1 MRSTSLAVLALL
13 IPLAAGCASFPAP
26 TDRMAASE
34 AAVRGA
40 REVGAEG
47 VPQASLQLRLAEEN
61 IAQARAAMA
70 EDDNELADR
79 LLQRAQADA
88 ELALSLARENK
99 ARNDAQ
105 QVLGQVAQL
114 RGQVK

>member
-1 MRSTSLAVLALL
+1 MRPTPLRILALL
-13 IPLAAGCASFPAP
+13 IPVAAGCASYPAP
-26 TDRMAASE
+26 TDRMASSE

-61 IAQARAAMA
+61 IAKARAAMA
-70 EDDNELADR
+70 EDENELADR

-99 ARNDAQ
+99 ARNEAQ